1 LPDGAGGDEL
11 PEWLRIVPVGS
22 FPNHKDGPHE
32 VTDSDIEDMVTN
44 FERRDTDLLVDFDH
58 ASVFDGDTRAAAW
71 INEVEQ
77 RDDGLYGRI
86 GEVTPA
92 GQEAIA
98 NKDYRYISPVYFLEG
113 EDKQGNDKGA
123 WVHSVA
129 ITNLPYF
136 DQGEVDPI
144 GNSSPAPDDPDES
157 DSGSD
162 PSDINTTD
170 PSSFM
175 DRDTLI
181 DLLGL
186 DDDATD
192 EEIEAA
198 LEEAAQ
204 AKEALDEADV
214 PPDDEEDDPTDPS
227 DDEPADTE
235 ADNEDEEGS
244 EDEIEEKVNAIVDQR
259 LEERDRE
266 GRAEALVDR
275 AVEEGK
281 ISPAERDVYLNSACA
296 DFEAT
301 KEKIDQM
308 RPGAALPR
316 STSVPSE
323 DAGGP
328 KTNRRRDLIEH
339 LQAERAAA

>member
-1 LPDGAGGDEL
+1 VNAVSLPDEGEEP
-11 PEWLRIVPVGS
+11 PEWLRIVPTGA
-22 FPNHKDGPHE
+22 FPDHHDGAHE
-32 VTDSDIEDMVTN
+32 VTAADIEAMAAS
-44 FERRDTDLLVDFDH
+44 FEERETDLLVDFDH

-71 INEVEQ
+71 IGETDARE
-77 RDDGLYGRI
+77 DGLYGRI
-86 GEVTPA
+86 TEWTPA
-92 GQEAIA
+92 GRQAYE
-98 NKDYRYISPVYFLEG
+98 NKDYRYISPVYVLERQT
-113 EDKQGNDKGA
+113 DSRS

-129 ITNLPYF
+129 LTNLPFF
-136 DQGEVDPI
+136 DQGEVDAINADPP
-144 GNSSPAPDDPDES
+144 STDPDA
-157 DSGSD
+157 
-162 PSDINTTD
+162 PA
-170 PSSFM
+170 M
-175 DRDTLI
+175 DRETLI

-192 EEIEAA
+192 EKIEAA

-204 AKEALDEADV
+204 ARDALDEADA
-214 PPDDEEDDPTDPS
+214 PSDEDEEDASTGAS
-227 DDEPADTE
+227 TDEPADDTADGEE
-235 ADNEDEEGS
+235 ASEE
-244 EDEIEEKVNAIVDQR
+244 ELEEKVSAIVNDR

-275 AVEEGK
+275 AVEKGK
-281 ISPAERDVYLNSACA
+281 ISPAERDVYLNSARA

-328 KTNRRRDLIEH
+328 KTNSRRDLIEH